1 MEIIKVKER
10 NDYLELII
18 RDLDVSLIAALG
30 EIMQKNEE
38 IEYASY
44 RIEHPLKN
52 DIRFI
57 IKTKGKNLTARNI
70 LEESIKKLR
79 EILNE
84 IYLLSDELRKNNN
97 P

>member
-10 NDYLELII
+10 DDYLELIV
-18 RDLDVSLIAALG
+18 RDLGVSLIAALG

-38 IEYASY
+38 VEYAGY
-44 RIEHPLKN
+44 RIEHPLKS

-84 IYLLSDELRKNNN
+84 IYLLSDKLRKNNN